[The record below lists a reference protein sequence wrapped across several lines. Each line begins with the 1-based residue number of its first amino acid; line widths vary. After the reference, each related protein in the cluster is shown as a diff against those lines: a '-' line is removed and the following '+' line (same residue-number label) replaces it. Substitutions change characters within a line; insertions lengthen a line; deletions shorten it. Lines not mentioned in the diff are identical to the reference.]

1 MEKNDKTKKP
11 KLLKPDP
18 KRTGNSVT
26 GKPLDKVVVNPQLD
40 VKEQN
45 VDDVV
50 LTYIIELRKQM
61 NEELEA
67 EGLMVEALN
76 IQQRQKRAMIIRRWE
91 GKIQRAK
98 KIAQR
103 KMAPPQIIKKRAFQ
117 LARQRVR
124 MRVAGRRG
132 AEYATLGPTEKEAID
147 RQVDKRVKLIKKIA
161 QRLIPRVKA
170 AEQRRLQSFLHGT
183 KMTGPQ
189 SGSTSITSESFDFL
203 NDLDLTNN
211 DQLLPLIHDLVAESV
226 DPKIR
231 ALKHNFSVHRL
242 AESLLTPEDD
252 KIQISEAA
260 YRSLLKKSDK
270 SGIDM
275 DTILQVFERGYRTE
289 ENETYALQKAF
300 ARVNSFLN
308 KGRTYY
314 TEDADLQPSAKPM
327 VEMRKIDGKW
337 QKVIV
342 EGKIETLPDNRSEV
356 DKLFEKN
363 GLWANIHAKRARG
376 EKPRKPGSK
385 GAPTKQAFKDASM
398 KEMNLDPYKREVGTV
413 DLTNTYKD
421 DTPGEPT
428 KVRQTIYNVPR
439 NDKGKR
445 SPTKQQEIEKK
456 VTSESINESFNIVA
470 AAGIGTTLTADDIG
484 IKFKPAF
491 EHHPA
496 VIKEMNKR
504 KQLEIQD
511 EEDEGE
517 E

>member
-18 KRTGNSVT
+18 KRTGNSAT

-50 LTYIIELRKQM
+50 LTYIIELRQKM

-76 IQQRQKRAMIIRRWE
+76 LQQRQKRAMIMRRWE

-98 KIAQR
+98 QIAQ
-103 KMAPPQIIKKRAFQ
+103 KKLAPANIIKKRAFQ
-117 LARQRVR
+117 MARQRVR
-124 MRVAGRRG
+124 MRVAGKRG

-161 QRLIPRVKA
+161 SRLIPRVKA

-183 KMTGPQ
+183 KMTSPQ
-189 SGSTSITSESFDFL
+189 SGSTSVQSESFDFL
-203 NDLDLTNN
+203 NDLDLTSNE
-211 DQLLPLIHDLVAESV
+211 QLLPIIRDLVAESV

-242 AESLLTPEDD
+242 AESLLDQEDG

-260 YRSLLKKSDK
+260 YRSLQKKSIK
-270 SGIDM
+270 SGLDM
-275 DTILQVFERGYRTE
+275 DTILEVFERGYRSE
-289 ENETYALQKAF
+289 QDESYAVQKAF
-300 ARVNSFLN
+300 ARVNSFIN
-308 KGRTYY
+308 KGRTYF
-314 TEDADLQPSAKPM
+314 TEDADLQPSAKPL

-337 QKVIV
+337 QKVVI
-342 EGKIETLPDNRSEV
+342 EGKIETLPDNDSKL
-356 DKLFEKN
+356 DKLF
-363 GLWANIHAKRARG
+363 
-376 EKPRKPGSK
+376 S
-385 GAPTKQAFKDASM
+385 
-398 KEMNLDPYKREVGTV
+398 EMNLDPFKRQVGTD
-413 DLTNTYKD
+413 DLTNTYKE
-421 DTPGEPT
+421 DTPGEST
-428 KVRQTIYNVPR
+428 KVRQAIYNVPR

-456 VTSESINESFNIVA
+456 LTTEDLNESFNIVA
-470 AAGIGTTLTADDIG
+470 AAGIGTTVLATEMG
-484 IKFKPAF
+484 INFKPAF

-504 KQLEIQD
+504 KMKQIETED
-511 EEDEGE
+511 EENEDLE
-517 E
+517 